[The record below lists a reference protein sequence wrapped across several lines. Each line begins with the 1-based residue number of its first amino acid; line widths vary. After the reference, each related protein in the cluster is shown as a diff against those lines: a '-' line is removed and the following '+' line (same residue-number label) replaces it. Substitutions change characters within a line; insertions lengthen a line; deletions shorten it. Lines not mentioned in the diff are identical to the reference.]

1 MLGNEQELDGV
12 LFNGL
17 NSFPGKNICNLC
29 RPARSYDPFIVL

>member
-17 NSFPGKNICNLC
+17 SSKVKIYAICVDLQ
-29 RPARSYDPFIVL
+29 L